1 MQNDANVVHLTRVA
15 SEPSPNA
22 GAGRLPVILVQV
34 RDKAALQLKQALQ
47 ALFDNADDTLFEM
60 ADRATSN
67 LEQNAFFEAMR
78 DLRLKRKS
86 IERVY
91 LQKVFEEFS
100 ALNQVQSGKSVPT
113 LDTVSFDSL
122 SLVQNEELE
131 ESVAVDAMV
140 ARVMSR
146 DATALAHLSTRLN
159 TLVGRKVDEKS
170 NPLAPRPLTAAFLDA
185 CQGLGVEIKVKLIIL
200 KLFEKYVLA
209 HCDQLYAEANQ
220 ILVAAGVLP
229 ELKSALPRRQ
239 PAVRPEAVR
248 DAGTL
253 QAQAALLDGGQQEV
267 FGALQELLAQVRDNP
282 SFYRRETPEN
292 AAPISSNDLMRLLSH
307 LQQHLPGPG
316 AAEFDVRDGVD
327 QLLQRVSHK
336 SGRSRVVG
344 QVDDDVI
351 NLVSMLF
358 EFILDDRTLPDSL
371 KALIGRMQIPMLK
384 VALLDKTFFSRGSH
398 PARRLL
404 NEIASAS
411 LGWAEHNDA
420 RRDSLYQK
428 IEQVVMRL
436 LNDFVDDPAIFAELL
451 EDFIAFT
458 GDERRRSELLEQRT
472 RDAEEGRAKAELAR
486 QDVEQVLN
494 QRLFLPLLI
503 TSFYLVRDAYR
514 QFSDTRIELQSLTLL
529 GSGLQIRR
537 SLESLNDL
545 LQINAVIGQSGKAG
559 DLEARIADVQ
569 KGLRGRL
576 EALAPLSEDGAAVAE
591 FEAQRDRL
599 LNGLQAVEA
608 EGSLQG
614 KGARAEKLLGSAQ
627 VFIKLLIAQ
636 AGLSQDSQR
645 QVRQLSELVGSI
657 TPEVTAAIS
666 KGRAI
671 GAYSLGQGFLN
682 SSSSARL
689 DELLLEFEKLH
700 GEYGLKLQ
708 ESLAGSPQLLEEAA
722 QASRETLKSLGQLFE
737 DRVIVAETLD
747 TPWTQFYDQVSAAMD
762 KTYQLDDAVLGYLDT
777 QLQKRLQQ
785 VRTQMLLL
793 VAALAVVFAAILYL
807 YGGFYVSTRATLKDL
822 GRMMER
828 VAGGDMTV
836 SFQARSRDELGELG
850 QSFNESVAKIHDLI
864 ERVSQTVGE
873 VERQTLRVESVSAES
888 NQAVA
893 GQRSQIEQVATAMN
907 QMAATAQ
914 EVARS
919 AAMAVSSANSV
930 NQETLSGRSLV
941 ESQVGSIQR
950 LAGEIDQSVAAINR
964 LASDSASISQV
975 LDVIKGI
982 AEQTNLLALNA
993 AIEAARAGEQG
1004 RGFAVVADEVR
1015 TLAKRTQQSTAEIEQ
1030 MILRLQ
1036 GGVDAAVK
1044 AMGSS
1049 HHTADGTVNES
1060 AQVQQALENILG
1072 AVGMI
1077 VDQNQQIAAAAE
1089 QQTAVA
1095 HDIDQNIVE
1104 INQAGERTAEGA
1116 SQTERASR
1124 ELGAQVTQLKRLI
1137 GAFRV

>member
-494 QRLFLPLLI
+494 QRLLGKVLPEVVVRLLRDAWSKVMLLI
-503 TSFYLVRDAYR
+503 CLKHGKASAEWREALDTMDELIWSVGPHDDPLSR
-514 QFSDTRIELQSLTLL
+514 QQLLERVPGLLKALREGLASAAFDPFSTGEFFSQLETLHVQ
-529 GSGLQIRR
+529 GLQR
-537 SLESLNDL
+537 D
-545 LQINAVIGQSGKAG
+545 K
-559 DLEARIADVQ
+559 
-569 KGLRGRL
+569 RG
-576 EALAPLSEDGAAVAE
+576 EAAVADSPLLDEASPGTAAEKPRAPVMLRVVEEIVLTSPDAAPAPVESEVRLPDNDEALLRVDALRVGSWVEIQEDAEHKLRCKLAAVIRPTGRYIFVNRTGMKVLEKTRMGLAVE
-591 FEAQRDRL
+591 FRR
-599 LNGLQAVEA
+599 QAV
-608 EGSLQG
+608 
-614 KGARAEKLLGSAQ
+614 
-627 VFIKLLIAQ
+627 
-636 AGLSQDSQR
+636 
-645 QVRQLSELVGSI
+645 
-657 TPEVTAAIS
+657 
-666 KGRAI
+666 
-671 GAYSLGQGFLN
+671 
-682 SSSSARL
+682 RL
-689 DELLLEFEKLH
+689 
-700 GEYGLKLQ
+700 
-708 ESLAGSPQLLEEAA
+708 
-722 QASRETLKSLGQLFE
+722 
-737 DRVIVAETLD
+737 
-747 TPWTQFYDQVSAAMD
+747 
-762 KTYQLDDAVLGYLDT
+762 LDDA
-777 QLQKRLQQ
+777 
-785 VRTQMLLL
+785 LL
-793 VAALAVVFAAILYL
+793 FD
-807 YGGFYVSTRATLKDL
+807 R
-822 GRMMER
+822 
-828 VAGGDMTV
+828 
-836 SFQARSRDELGELG
+836 
-850 QSFNESVAKIHDLI
+850 
-864 ERVSQTVGE
+864 
-873 VERQTLRVESVSAES
+873 
-888 NQAVA
+888 A
-893 GQRSQIEQVATAMN
+893 GQRAYLACAGGFRARPVLGSVACQVRDGLGGLQGDGRILAEGDCLPCAEAG
-907 QMAATAQ
+907 AACPWDASVPWCFQ
-914 EVARS
+914 PDYRQQRPLRVLLGGDAAAFDAASRQAFFASAWRISPRS
-919 AAMAVSSANSV
+919 DRMGV
-930 NQETLSGRSLV
+930 
-941 ESQVGSIQR
+941 R
-950 LAGEIDQSVAAINR
+950 LAGKPLRGAPRAWSQGVVEGAIQVPPDGQPIVLMADRQSMGGYPLLGFVHPLDLSR
-964 LASDSASISQV
+964 LAQSPAHSEVTFVESD
-975 LDVIKGI
+975 
-982 AEQTNLLALNA
+982 LA
-993 AIEAARAGEQG
+993 
-1004 RGFAVVADEVR
+1004 
-1015 TLAKRTQQSTAEIEQ
+1015 TQQADL
-1030 MILRLQ
+1030 LRFY
-1036 GGVDAAVK
+1036 
-1044 AMGSS
+1044 
-1049 HHTADGTVNES
+1049 
-1060 AQVQQALENILG
+1060 
-1072 AVGMI
+1072 
-1077 VDQNQQIAAAAE
+1077 
-1089 QQTAVA
+1089 
-1095 HDIDQNIVE
+1095 
-1104 INQAGERTAEGA
+1104 RF
-1116 SQTERASR
+1116 
-1124 ELGAQVTQLKRLI
+1124 
-1137 GAFRV
+1137 FRG